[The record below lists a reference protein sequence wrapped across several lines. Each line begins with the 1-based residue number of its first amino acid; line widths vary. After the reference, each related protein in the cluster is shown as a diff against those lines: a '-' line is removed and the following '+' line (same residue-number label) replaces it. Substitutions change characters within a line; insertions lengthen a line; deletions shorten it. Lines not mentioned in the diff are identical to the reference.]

1 MRNLFILYTF
11 APALSRATGARDV
24 IFRERHAFF
33 RFHRPSKTA
42 FRSHR
47 TKMNLCH
54 APFGV
59 QNSISQTVDTEL
71 GKYKPKHRPNVFR
84 HVEIHLA
91 DDRHEAWEVG
101 KRHQTPFGTR
111 EAFSQM
117 TDAKLGKYRSTIKRL
132 RHAGSRMLRFYS
144 RMTRNDPRV
153 VTSFAPDFSHSAQ
166 SSAKPSGTRSPGTSI
181 GTPGGYAHA

>member
-11 APALSRATGARDV
+11 APALSRAPGARDV

-33 RFHRPSKTA
+33 RFHHPSKTA

-54 APFGV
+54 APFGA

-71 GKYKPKHRPNVFR
+71 GKYKPKRRPNVFR

-91 DDRHEAWEVG
+91 DDRHEA
-101 KRHQTPFGTR
+101 
-111 EAFSQM
+111 
-117 TDAKLGKYRSTIKRL
+117 
-132 RHAGSRMLRFYS
+132 
-144 RMTRNDPRV
+144 
-153 VTSFAPDFSHSAQ
+153 
-166 SSAKPSGTRSPGTSI
+166 
-181 GTPGGYAHA
+181 